1 MQKINRHYLEVHIAV
16 MLFGGAGIFGKLVHI
31 PAGGIVLGRAFLGA
45 LFIFF
50 LKKILQESFLP
61 ESKKDIGIFALL
73 GSILAF
79 HWVAFFLS
87 IQLSSVAIGVLTF
100 STFPIFTTLLE
111 PLVNKEPI
119 KLQNLLLALIAFA
132 GVALV
137 MPSMDFQQQ
146 DTQGVLWGIASGISF
161 SFLALISKRMVAQY
175 SSNTVSFYQNGIA
188 ALILAP
194 FFTQSILA
202 GTLSDWGYLLVL
214 GIIFTG
220 IAHTL
225 FINSMKSLQAQTAS
239 LIASLEPVYGI
250 ALAWI
255 VLNEIP
261 TLKMLLGG
269 ALILG
274 VAFYATIRN
283 DAE

>member
-1 MQKINRHYLEVHIAV
+1 MHKINRHYLEVHLAV

-61 ESKKDIGIFALL
+61 SSKKDVGIFALL
-73 GSILAF
+73 GGILAF

-111 PLVNKEPI
+111 PIVNKESI

-146 DTQGVLWGIASGISF
+146 DTQGVLWGMASGISF
-161 SFLALISKRMVAQY
+161 SFLALISKGMLTQY

-214 GIIFTG
+214 GIVFTG

-225 FINSMKSLQAQTAS
+225 FINSMKSLRAQTAS